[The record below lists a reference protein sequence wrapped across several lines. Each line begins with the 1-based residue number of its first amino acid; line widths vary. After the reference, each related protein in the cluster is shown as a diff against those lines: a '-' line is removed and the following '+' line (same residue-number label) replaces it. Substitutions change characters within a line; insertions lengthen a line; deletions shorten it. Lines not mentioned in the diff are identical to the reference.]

1 MDIPLD
7 LAINVIVAR
16 SDRVLAPS
24 AEECRAFITSRLGD
38 ASITSVLSTPIW
50 NVLSQPNT
58 FLLINVL
65 PGSGGVRGLAPAP
78 GGLESISDTPIAIG
92 PFGRD
97 HILLFPQGTDGL
109 CPRSWM
115 EAAWSYISHFRSGIT
130 FYPQVA
136 LLYSAVTVIGDPTIQ
151 PAVSSEIENALS
163 DASWRQVERINCR
176 SADALAQELN
186 RRIELNAPFLGQSE

>member
-1 MDIPLD
+1 
-7 LAINVIVAR
+7 
-16 SDRVLAPS
+16 
-24 AEECRAFITSRLGD
+24 
-38 ASITSVLSTPIW
+38 
-50 NVLSQPNT
+50 
-58 FLLINVL
+58 
-65 PGSGGVRGLAPAP
+65 
-78 GGLESISDTPIAIG
+78 
-92 PFGRD
+92 
-97 HILLFPQGTDGL
+97 
-109 CPRSWM
+109 M